1 MVLLSLL
8 FALSTCVFGQFELS
22 DIQCSNLKGDEDSKR
37 AIELSDG
44 GWLWAGD
51 IQSEKL
57 GLQIGVIRYDRDLN
71 ELWSNEY
78 GGDQYD
84 FAQGL
89 LDWGDGTFWLAGYT
103 TSYGKGRRECYILH
117 IDGDGNLIDDF
128 VYGTRGDDAATFIQK
143 FGNDQLLVG
152 GLSYGD
158 VGNNPQNY
166 FLIINT
172 KGEVQREII
181 FGDRGAESLWTAH
194 QMEDG
199 SGWMAVGQT
208 TTTVNG
214 EKDFYV
220 VRMDESAN
228 VLWENQYGGLGDDR
242 AFAIKRLNDQFII
255 SGFSTTNSPGIRNGY
270 VISIDGT
277 GQLNWERFLPYA
289 QDMEL
294 LGITTHYEKILLT
307 GYAFSNQTG
316 DDVILVELSS
326 QGEIG
331 DVYTLDAALE
341 QRGRDIFIR
350 DNTIQVF
357 GHSFCANDEDLS
369 LFSFNWPTLS
379 AFSNTRA
386 RLKIG
391 PNPTSNEVLITGAT
405 GDLSWLIYDTFGR
418 VISSGASPVIDIRK
432 YSHGLYYLTVS
443 EGSRMHHFSIL
454 KTTGIN

>member
-1 MVLLSLL
+1 MFLSANLI
-8 FALSTCVFGQFELS
+8 GQFELS
-22 DIQCSNLKGDEDSKR
+22 DILCSDLKGDEDSKR

-51 IQSEKL
+51 IQTEKL

-71 ELWSNEY
+71 ELWSKEY

-89 LDWGDGTFWLAGYT
+89 LEWGDGTFWLAGYT

-117 IDGDGNLIDDF
+117 IDEDGNLIDDF

-143 FGNDQLLVG
+143 FSNDQLLVG

-181 FGDRGAESLWTAH
+181 FGDRGAESLWAAH

-208 TTTVNG
+208 TTTANG

-220 VRMDESAN
+220 VRMDENAN
-228 VLWENQYGGLGDDR
+228 VLWENQFGGLGDDR

-255 SGFSTTNSPGIRNGY
+255 SGFSTSNSPGIRNGY
-270 VISIDGT
+270 VISIHGT
-277 GQLNWERFLPYA
+277 GQLNWERYLPYT

-316 DDVILVELSS
+316 DDIILVELSS
-326 QGEIG
+326 QGDIG

-341 QRGRDIFIR
+341 QRGRDIFVR
-350 DNTIQVF
+350 DRTIQVF
-357 GHSFCANDEDLS
+357 GHNFCANDEDLS
-369 LFSFNWPTLS
+369 LFTFNWPTLN
-379 AFSNTRA
+379 APGQEGLHVNVW
-386 RLKIG
+386 
-391 PNPTSNEVLITGAT
+391 PNPTGGEVFLS
-405 GDLSWLIYDTFGR
+405 DLGRTANWVLYDTFGR
-418 VISSGASPVIDIRK
+418 ALKTGTSSVVDLSQYCNGS
-432 YSHGLYYLTVS
+432 YYLTVS
-443 EGSRMHHFSIL
+443 EGQAFYCFSIVRSD
-454 KTTGIN
+454 